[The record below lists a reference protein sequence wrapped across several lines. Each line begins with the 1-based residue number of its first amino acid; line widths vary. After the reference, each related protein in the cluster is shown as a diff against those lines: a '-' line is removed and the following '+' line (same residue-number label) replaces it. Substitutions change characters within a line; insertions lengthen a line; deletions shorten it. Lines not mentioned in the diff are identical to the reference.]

1 MMPPMPQEP
10 LTVLS
15 SMATRELL
23 AELISRYQRDTRVAV
38 SAQAAGGVD
47 VAQRV
52 AAGEA
57 VDVVVLAAAAIDK
70 LVANGSVRGGTRRDL
85 VKSGMAIAVA
95 AGAARPDI
103 STEAAVRDAVM
114 AAHAIGYSTGPSG
127 QHLEKLLAGWG
138 ILETLRPRI
147 VIAPPGVPVGSLV
160 ADGRV
165 ALGFQQHSELMNLG
179 GIEVLGPL
187 PAAIQSITVFSAGI
201 TTRSTQPEAAAALLE
216 YWSAPAAAAVKV
228 LFGMEAI

>member
-1 MMPPMPQEP
+1 
-10 LTVLS
+10 
-15 SMATRELL
+15 MATRELL
-23 AELISRYQRDTRVAV
+23 AELVARYQRDTGRAV

-52 AAGEA
+52 GAGEA

-70 LVANGSVRGGTRRDL
+70 LVTTGSVRDGTRRDL
-85 VKSGMAIAVA
+85 VKSGMAIAVP
-95 AGAARPDI
+95 AGAPRPDI
-103 STEAAVRDAVM
+103 STAAALRDAVM
-114 AAHAIGYSTGPSG
+114 AAAAIGYSTGPSG
-127 QHLEKLLAGWG
+127 VHLEKLLAGWG

-165 ALGFQQHSELMNLG
+165 ALGFQQQSELMNLR

-187 PAAIQSITVFSAGI
+187 PAAIQSITVFAAGI
-201 TTRSTQPEAAAALLE
+201 TTRCARLDAARELVDYLSTPAT
-216 YWSAPAAAAVKV
+216 APVKV
-228 LFGMEAI
+228 QFGMEAV

>member
-1 MMPPMPQEP
+1 MMPSMPEES
-10 LTVLS
+10 LTLLS

-23 AELISRYQRDTRVAV
+23 AELVSRYQRDTHRAV

-70 LVANGSVRGGTRRDL
+70 LTTNGSVRGGTRRDL
-85 VKSGMAIAVA
+85 VKSGMAIAVT

-103 STEAAVRDAVM
+103 SSAAAVRDAVM
-114 AAHAIGYSTGPSG
+114 AAHTIGYSTGPSG
-127 QHLEKLLAGWG
+127 QHLEKLLAEWG

-147 VIAPPGVPVGSLV
+147 VIAPPGVPVGALV

-201 TTRSTQPEAAAALLE
+201 TTRCTRPDAAAALLE
-216 YWSAPAAAAVKV
+216 YLSAPAAAAVKV
-228 LFGMEAI
+228 QFGMEAI

>member
-1 MMPPMPQEP
+1 MMAPMAEPP
-10 LTVLS
+10 LTLLS

-23 AELISRYQRDTRVAV
+23 AELVSRYQRDTGREV

-57 VDVVVLAAAAIDK
+57 VDVVALAAAAIDK
-70 LVANGSVRGGTRRDL
+70 LVAHGSVRDGTRRDL
-85 VKSGMAIAVA
+85 AKSGMAIAVT
-95 AGAARPDI
+95 AGASRPDI
-103 STEAAVRDAVM
+103 STAAAVREAVL
-114 AAHAIGYSTGPSG
+114 AAPAIGYSTGPSG
-127 QHLEKLLAGWG
+127 LHLEKLLAGWG

-165 ALGFQQHSELMNLG
+165 ALGFQQQSELMNVG

-201 TTRSTQPEAAAALLE
+201 TTRCGRPDAARELIDYLSTPAT
-216 YWSAPAAAAVKV
+216 APIKRS
-228 LFGMEAI
+228 FGMEAI

>member
-1 MMPPMPQEP
+1 MHQEP
-10 LTVLS
+10 LTLLS

-23 AELISRYQRDTRVAV
+23 AELVSRYQRDTGREV

-52 AAGEA
+52 QAGEA

-70 LVANGSVRGGTRRDL
+70 LVANRSVRGGTRCDL
-85 VKSGMAIAVA
+85 VKSGMAIAVP
-95 AGAARPDI
+95 AGAPRPDI
-103 STEAAVRDAVM
+103 SSAAAVREAVM

-127 QHLEKLLAGWG
+127 LHLEKLLAEWG

-147 VIAPPGVPVGSLV
+147 VVAPPGVPVGSLV

-201 TTRSTQPEAAAALLE
+201 TSGCGRPDAARELIDYLSTPDTAPVKRS
-216 YWSAPAAAAVKV
+216 
-228 LFGMEAI
+228 FGMEAI

>member
-1 MMPPMPQEP
+1 MVEEP

-15 SMATRELL
+15 SMATRDLL
-23 AELISRYQRDTRVAV
+23 AELVSRYQRDTQRAV

-70 LVANGSVRGGTRRDL
+70 LVANGSVRVGTRRDL
-85 VKSGMAIAVA
+85 AKSGMAIAVP
-95 AGAARPDI
+95 AGAPRPDI
-103 STEAAVRDAVM
+103 STAAAVRDALM
-114 AAHAIGYSTGPSG
+114 AAPAIGYSTGPSG
-127 QHLEKLLAGWG
+127 VHLEKLLEGWG

-147 VIAPPGVPVGSLV
+147 VIATPGVPVGSLV

-165 ALGFQQHSELMNLG
+165 ALGFQQHSELMNVG

-201 TTRSTQPEAAAALLE
+201 TTRCERLDAARALVDHL
-216 YWSAPAAAAVKV
+216 SSPATAPLKV
-228 LFGMEAI
+228 QFGMEAV